1 MRRLSR
7 ALAVVVALGILLGA
21 WRFARKAMRPA
32 PPRPDA
38 EAFAHVERVTIVR
51 DTYGVPHVF
60 GKSDADAAFGLA
72 YAHSEDD
79 WPTIHAVMAASTGRL
94 SLLYA
99 SKKAAGNDWYVG
111 LMRVREQ
118 VAEQY
123 DALAPD
129 YRAVLE
135 GYARGLNFYAWKHPD
150 ESDGR
155 LFPMSGRDIAAGF
168 AHKIPFMLDVPL
180 VIGEL
185 IEGGP
190 KKPPNMPGSN
200 AHAVAGFRSPD
211 GVTRLNV
218 NSHQPW
224 EGPVSWYEAH
234 VVSEEGWNMT
244 GGLFPGAPFV
254 LHGHNERL
262 GWAHTVNS
270 PDLVDVYALSDGA
283 ALEQKD
289 IPITIDTGLF
299 DLHVSKAA
307 HWSPKHGAPV
317 VKTEKGAWAI
327 RYAGIGRA
335 LKTGEQWFRMNKA
348 KDLAQWKD
356 AMRLQ
361 AIPMFNTVY
370 ADAGH
375 ILYVYNALIPKRPS
389 APGVDW
395 TGVVPGDRQEL
406 VWQDYLPFDALPQVL
421 DPPSGFVITTNST
434 PFAATKGA
442 NPADSPLYAN
452 AGIERDVNN
461 RATRSLALFGSGEP
475 IDRDTFLRFKFD
487 RTYARDAAIFR
498 EAVEPLLSGR
508 AAFGELTHWEREA
521 LDILATWDGRADEH
535 SSAATIAIL
544 AWSRTS
550 PKASQGFT
558 DVPPLPPREAL
569 RSTVAFLVERFG
581 RVEVR
586 LGEVQRLRRGAVDLP
601 LGGGPDV
608 LNAVRAKD
616 DGERLVGFQG
626 DSYVLIVDFPKDGP
640 ATSESMHQYGA
651 SNRPSST
658 HYADQA
664 RAFTALRLKPTL
676 RDRSELGRKTERS
689 YRPGE

>member
-1 MRRLSR
+1 VKR
-7 ALAVVVALGILLGA
+7 ALGIVAAIAIALAG
-21 WRFARKAMRPA
+21 WHFVRKALRPA

-38 EAFAHVERVTIVR
+38 EAFAHVERVKIVR
-51 DTYGVPHVF
+51 DVHGVPHVF

-111 LMRVREQ
+111 LVRVREQ
-118 VAEQY
+118 VAEQW
-123 DALAPD
+123 DSLAPD
-129 YRAVLE
+129 YRALLE
-135 GYARGLNFYAWKHPD
+135 GYARGLNFYAWKHPE

-155 LFPMSGRDIAAGF
+155 LFPLTGRDIAAGF
-168 AHKIPFMLDVPL
+168 AHKIPFMLDVPD

-190 KKPPNMPGSN
+190 KKPPSMPGSN
-200 AHAVAGFRSPD
+200 AHAVAGWRSPD

-270 PDLVDVYALSDGA
+270 PDLVDVYALKDDA
-283 ALEQKD
+283 ALEAKD
-289 IPITIDTGLF
+289 VPITIDTGLF
-299 DLHVSKAA
+299 DLHVTKTA
-307 HWSPKHGAPV
+307 HWSRMHDAPV

-335 LKTGEQWFRMNKA
+335 LKTGEQWYRMNKA
-348 KDLAQWKD
+348 KDLAEWKD

-370 ADAGH
+370 ADSEH
-375 ILYVYNALIPKRPS
+375 VLYVYNALIPKRPT
-389 APGVDW
+389 AEGVDW
-395 TGVVPGDRQEL
+395 KGVVPGDRPEL
-406 VWQDYLPFDALPQVL
+406 VWKEYLPFDALPQVL
-421 DPPSGFVITTNST
+421 DPPSGFVITTNSS
-434 PFAATKGA
+434 PFAATVGA
-442 NPADSPLYAN
+442 NANPPDSPLYAN
-452 AGIERDVNN
+452 AAIERDVNN
-461 RATRSLALFGSGEP
+461 RAKRSLALFGSAEP

-487 RTYARDAAIFR
+487 RTYAHDAAIFR

-508 AAFGELTHWEREA
+508 AGFSDLTHWERQA
-521 LDILATWDGRADEH
+521 LDILAAWDGRADEH

-558 DVPPLPPREAL
+558 DVAPLPPRDAL
-569 RSTVAFLVERFG
+569 RSAVAFLVERFG
-581 RVEVR
+581 RVDVQ
-586 LGEVQRLRRGAVDLP
+586 LGEVQRLRRGTVDLP

-626 DSYVLIVDFPKDGP
+626 DSYVLVVDFPKGGP
-640 ATSESMHQYGA
+640 ATSESVHQYGA
-651 SNRPSST
+651 SNRPSSS

-664 RAFTALRLKPTL
+664 RSFTALRLKPTL
-676 RDRSELGRKTERS
+676 RDPSELGRKTERS

>member
-1 MRRLSR
+1 VRRVLTIVF
-7 ALAVVVALGILLGA
+7 VVVIGLVGWHFVRNAV
-21 WRFARKAMRPA
+21 RPS

-38 EAFAHVERVTIVR
+38 EAFAHAEHVKIVR
-51 DTYGVPHVF
+51 DVYGVPHIF
-60 GKSDADAAFGLA
+60 GKSDADTAFGLA

-79 WPTIHAVMAASTGRL
+79 WPTIQAVMAASTGRL

-111 LMRVREQ
+111 LVRVREQ

-123 DALAPD
+123 ESLAPD

-135 GYARGLNFYAWKHPD
+135 GYARGLNFYAWKHPE

-155 LFPMSGRDIAAGF
+155 LFPLTGRDIAAGF

-190 KKPPNMPGSN
+190 KKPPSMPGSN

-270 PDLVDVYALSDGA
+270 PDLVDVYELPPSAV
-283 ALEQKD
+283 LEQKEV
-289 IPITIDTGLF
+289 PITIDTGLF

-307 HWSPKHGAPV
+307 HWSALHGAPV

-356 AMRLQ
+356 AMRIQ
-361 AIPMFNTVY
+361 ALPMFNTVF
-370 ADAGH
+370 ADSEH
-375 ILYVYNALIPKRPS
+375 ILYVYNALY
-389 APGVDW
+389 
-395 TGVVPGDRQEL
+395 T
-406 VWQDYLPFDALPQVL
+406 
-421 DPPSGFVITTNST
+421 
-434 PFAATKGA
+434 
-442 NPADSPLYAN
+442 
-452 AGIERDVNN
+452 
-461 RATRSLALFGSGEP
+461 
-475 IDRDTFLRFKFD
+475 
-487 RTYARDAAIFR
+487 
-498 EAVEPLLSGR
+498 
-508 AAFGELTHWEREA
+508 
-521 LDILATWDGRADEH
+521 
-535 SSAATIAIL
+535 
-544 AWSRTS
+544 
-550 PKASQGFT
+550 
-558 DVPPLPPREAL
+558 
-569 RSTVAFLVERFG
+569 
-581 RVEVR
+581 
-586 LGEVQRLRRGAVDLP
+586 
-601 LGGGPDV
+601 
-608 LNAVRAKD
+608 
-616 DGERLVGFQG
+616 
-626 DSYVLIVDFPKDGP
+626 
-640 ATSESMHQYGA
+640 
-651 SNRPSST
+651 
-658 HYADQA
+658 
-664 RAFTALRLKPTL
+664 
-676 RDRSELGRKTERS
+676 
-689 YRPGE
+689 

>member
-1 MRRLSR
+1 VRR
-7 ALAVVVALGILLGA
+7 ALGIVLVIAIALVG
-21 WRFARKAMRPA
+21 WRFVRKALRPA

-38 EAFAHVERVTIVR
+38 QAFAHAANVRIVR
-51 DTYGVPHVF
+51 DVYGVPHIF
-60 GKSDADAAFGLA
+60 GKTDADAAFGLA

-79 WPTIHAVMAASTGRL
+79 WPTIHAVTAASTGRL

-111 LMRVREQ
+111 LVRVREQ
-118 VAEQY
+118 VDAQY

-135 GYARGLNFYAWKHPD
+135 GYARGLNFYAWKHPE

-155 LFPMSGRDIAAGF
+155 LFPVSGRDVAAGF

-185 IEGGP
+185 LEGGP
-190 KKPPNMPGSN
+190 KKPPSMPGSN
-200 AHAVAGFRSPD
+200 AHAVAASRSPD

-224 EGPVSWYEAH
+224 EGPVTWYEVH

-244 GGLFPGAPFV
+244 GGLFPGAPIV
-254 LHGHNERL
+254 LHGHNDRL

-270 PDLVDVYALSDGA
+270 PDLVDVYALNDTA
-283 ALEQKD
+283 ALEEKD
-289 IPITIDTGLF
+289 VPLTIDTGLF

-307 HWSPKHGAPV
+307 HWSKLHDAPV

-335 LKTGEQWFRMNKA
+335 LQTGQQWFRMNKA
-348 KDLAQWKD
+348 KTLAEWKE
-356 AMRLQ
+356 AMRIQ

-370 ADAGH
+370 ADAEH
-375 ILYVYNALIPKRPS
+375 IAYVYNALIPKRPT

-395 TGVVPGDRQEL
+395 AGVIPGDRPDL
-406 VWQDYLPFDALPQVL
+406 VWNEYLPFDALPMVV
-421 DPPSGFVITTNST
+421 DPPSGFVMTCNST
-434 PFAATKGA
+434 PFAATTGA
-442 NPADSPLYAN
+442 NANPPDSPLYAN

-461 RATRSLALFGSGEP
+461 RARRSLALFGTDAP

-487 RTYARDAAIFR
+487 RTYAPDAKIFG
-498 EAVEPLLSGR
+498 EAFEPLVGGR
-508 AAFGELTHWEREA
+508 AALGELTHWEREA
-521 LDILATWDGRADEH
+521 LDILAAWDGRADEH

-544 AWSRTS
+544 VWSRTN
-550 PKASQGFT
+550 PKTSQGFT
-558 DVPPLPPREAL
+558 DVAPLSPRDAL
-569 RSTVAFLVERFG
+569 RGAVAWLVERFG
-581 RVEVR
+581 RVDVP
-586 LGEVQRLRRGAVDLP
+586 LGEAQRLRRGTVDLP

-626 DSYVLIVDFPKDGP
+626 DSYVLVVDFPKDGP
-640 ATSESMHQYGA
+640 ATSESIHQYGA
-651 SNRPSST
+651 SNRPSSP
-658 HYADQA
+658 HHADQA
-664 RAFTALRLKPTL
+664 ASFTALRLKPTL
-676 RDRSELGRKTERS
+676 RDPAVLARKTERA
-689 YRPGE
+689 YHPGD